1 MKKAVPFIVF
11 VLVAAMFG
19 FSQQPT
25 EDEKER
31 LAIKQAALD
40 YIEGW
45 YEANPERMER
55 ALHPDLVKSYVVKL
69 PTGKDILQ
77 SVSALSMIEFTR
89 AGGGSK
95 TPKDLQKNEV
105 TILDVSGNMAAV
117 KCVSADY
124 VDYLHLAKT
133 NGQWKIVNALWESRK
148 KK

>member
-1 MKKAVPFIVF
+1 MKKVVF
-11 VLVAAMFG
+11 FAAFLATALVSFA
-19 FSQQPT
+19 QQGPDT
-25 EDEKER
+25 NKEE

-69 PTGKDILQ
+69 HTGKDILQ
-77 SVSALSMIEFTR
+77 SVSALAMVEFTR

-95 TPKDLQKNEV
+95 TPKDQQKNDV
-105 TILDVSGNMAAV
+105 TILDVSGNIAAV